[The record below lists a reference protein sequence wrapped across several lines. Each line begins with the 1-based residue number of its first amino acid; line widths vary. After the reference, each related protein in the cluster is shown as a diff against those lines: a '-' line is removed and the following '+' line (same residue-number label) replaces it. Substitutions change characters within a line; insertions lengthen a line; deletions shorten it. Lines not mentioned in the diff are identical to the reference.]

1 MKISIV
7 VLAVSLAVAPALAE
21 DSSSPHHM
29 VGEDGQPDMSKCAFC
44 HNDDMS
50 LARPRAEV
58 CTLCHSENYH
68 AGALRHLQ
76 AEAAALARVSPAAGK
91 EAPQLP
97 LTEDGRIFCGTC
109 HLFHDP
115 AVNGEESLPRAQ
127 VPPSTGIS
135 GAVRTKLQA
144 WLKGIADKQ
153 GATEAGATFATKGT
167 TALRLPVDDGAL
179 CRHCHGK
186 VK

>member
-1 MKISIV
+1 VKISIV
-7 VLAVSLAVAPALAE
+7 VLAVSLAVAPVLAQ
-21 DSSSPHHM
+21 DDSSPHHM
-29 VGEDGQPDMSKCAFC
+29 VGEDGQLDMSKCAFC
-44 HNDDMS
+44 HNDDMT
-50 LARPRAEV
+50 LAQPRAQV
-58 CTLCHSENYH
+58 CTMCHSENLH

-76 AEAAALARVSPAAGK
+76 AEAAALARLHPVDAK
-91 EAPQLP
+91 ETPQLP

-115 AVNGEESLPRAQ
+115 AVSGEEPLPKPQ
-127 VPPSTGIS
+127 LPPSTGLS

-144 WLKGIADKQ
+144 WLKAIADRQDAKEV
-153 GATEAGATFATKGT
+153 GASFATKGT